1 MAHALASAA
10 GAGDLAPAAAGRQIA
25 ACPRTMAAPTLATAA
40 KPASPVAA
48 GYVLIHVCVVL
59 WGFTPIMGRLI
70 TLDAV
75 ALVWWRMLLAAVAL
89 LLLPATWRGLRQL
102 SPRLVAGCCGV
113 GIVLAVSWALFYL
126 SIKLTNAS
134 VGAVCLGTAPLFI
147 AVAGPALTR
156 RRYRRADLALALAI
170 IPGVALVAGGI
181 PRGMYAG
188 LAIGL
193 LSAGLLAGFSGLNKL
208 LASRAHALAATCV
221 ELAAGAV
228 FLTFVIAVL
237 PHADAGFTLPHG
249 RNVVLL
255 LVFAVTMTSLP
266 LALMLVA
273 LRRITVF
280 AQQMATNLEPVYA
293 VILAIPILGEEQQLD
308 PLFYAGVVVILG
320 TVMIEP
326 VVQWLRARAA
336 RPGTAHA

>member
-1 MAHALASAA
+1 MSVPVLAV
-10 GAGDLAPAAAGRQIA
+10 PAR
-25 ACPRTMAAPTLATAA
+25 PATAVA
-40 KPASPVAA
+40 K
-48 GYVLIHVCVVL
+48 GYVLIHVCVIL

-75 ALVWWRMLLAAVAL
+75 ALVWWRMLLAAIAL
-89 LLLPATWRGLRQL
+89 LFLPPTWRGLRQL

-113 GIVLAVSWALFYL
+113 GVVLAISWALFYL

-134 VGAVCLGTAPLFI
+134 VGAVCLGTAPLF
-147 AVAGPALTR
+147 VAIFGPALTR
-156 RRYRRADLALALAI
+156 RPYRRADLALAVAI

-181 PRGMYAG
+181 PRGMHLG
-188 LAIGL
+188 LAVGL

-208 LASRAHALAATCV
+208 LASRTPALSATCI
-221 ELAAGAV
+221 ELAAGTL
-228 FLTFVIAVL
+228 FLTLIITVL
-237 PHADAGFTLPHG
+237 PHADAGFTLPRG
-249 RNVVLL
+249 RDVILL

-293 VILAIPILGEEQQLD
+293 VLLAIPILGEAQQLA
-308 PLFYAGVVVILG
+308 PLFYVGVVVILG
-320 TVMIEP
+320 TVMVEP
-326 VVQWLRARAA
+326 VMQWWRAHAWPARAPRA
-336 RPGTAHA
+336 

>member
-1 MAHALASAA
+1 MSVAVPAAPARPASAV
-10 GAGDLAPAAAGRQIA
+10 
-25 ACPRTMAAPTLATAA
+25 A
-40 KPASPVAA
+40 K
-48 GYVLIHVCVVL
+48 GYLLIHVCVVL

-113 GIVLAVSWALFYL
+113 GVVLAVSWALFYL

-147 AVAGPALTR
+147 AVAGPALTH

-181 PRGMYAG
+181 PRGMYVG

-208 LASRAHALAATCV
+208 LASRTHALSATAI
-221 ELAAGAV
+221 ELATGAV
-228 FLTFVIAVL
+228 FLTLVIASL

-249 RNVVLL
+249 SDAVLL
-255 LVFAVTMTSLP
+255 VVFAIVLTSLP
-266 LALMLVA
+266 LAMMLIA
-273 LRRITVF
+273 LRSISVF

-293 VILAIPILGEEQQLD
+293 VVLAIPILHEQQQLD
-308 PLFYAGVVVILG
+308 PLFYLGVVVILG
-320 TVMIEP
+320 TVMVEP
-326 VVQWLRARAA
+326 VIQWLRARAA
-336 RPGTAHA
+336 RPGTARV